1 MILLTSTSDL
11 VQVTTGGAQAVKV
24 HASYVDLLTGSTVTP
39 ARTNTAIASAA
50 TTTIVPSPGL
60 STTQRTVKF
69 ISIANTD
76 ATVAVTIEVLHTDG
90 TTSVRIIKVTLPAG
104 YALIYNEGSGW
115 TMIDASGNV
124 QTGIGPGRFLKRT
137 VILNGTTTF
146 TTTAATNSIVARLIA
161 AGAQGGGCAATIG
174 CCGSGG
180 GSGGYAEWNVAVSPS
195 TAYTC
200 AVGAGG
206 STGGASANGQNG
218 GNTTLTVGATTCTAN
233 GGGGGVNGAS
243 ISVPV
248 AGGAPGA
255 ISTNGTVNCAGCPG
269 EGCIAT
275 GTAANNRSGA
285 GGGTLFGGGANS
297 VLEATNTAGTA
308 ATGFGGGGSGAATSA
323 ATGRAGGN
331 GANGV
336 LIIDEYS

>member
-1 MILLTSTSDL
+1 VILLTSTSDAL
-11 VQVTTGGAQAVKV
+11 QAVTGSTQTIHV
-24 HASYVDLLTGSTVTP
+24 QASYVDLTTATSAITP
-39 ARTNTAIASAA
+39 KRTNTIITTA
-50 TTTIVPSPGL
+50 TTTSIVGAPASGDV
-60 STTQRTVKF
+60 RTVKF
-69 ISIANTD
+69 VSIQNTG
-76 ATVAVTIEVLHTDG
+76 ASAETVTVQHTDG
-90 TTSVRIIKVTLPAG
+90 TNVVKLQSLSLSPGYTLV
-104 YALIYNEGSGW
+104 YNEGSGW
-115 TMIDASGNV
+115 TLYDSTGNI
-124 QTGIGPGRFLKRT
+124 QTAIGPGRFLKRT

-146 TTTAATNSIVARLIA
+146 TTQPGTNSIVARLLG
-161 AGAQGGGCAATIG
+161 AGGQGGGCAATIG

-180 GSGGYAEWNVAVSPS
+180 GSGAYAEWNVAVSPS

-206 STGGASANGQNG
+206 STGGAGANGQNG
-218 GNTTLTVGATTCTAN
+218 GNTTLTIGATTCTAN

-248 AGGAPGA
+248 LGGAPGA
-255 ISTNGTVNCAGCPG
+255 IATNGTVNCPGTPG

-285 GGGTLFGGGANS
+285 GGGCLFGGGANA

-308 ATGFGGGGSGAATSA
+308 ATGFGAGGSGAATSA
-323 ATGRAGGN
+323 ATARAGGN